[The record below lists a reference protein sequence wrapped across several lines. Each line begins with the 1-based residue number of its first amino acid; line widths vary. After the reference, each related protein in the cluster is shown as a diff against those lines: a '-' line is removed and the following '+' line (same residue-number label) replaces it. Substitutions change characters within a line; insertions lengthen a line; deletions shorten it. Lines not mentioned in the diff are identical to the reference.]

1 MKNKTILVDYL
12 NFYTIFYIIFGK
24 YSSVYLIYRHKFL
37 NNIYVYFLRLLNV
50 EITYQEIN
58 YSSTKSNEYRQ
69 VSIEKDYISSLV
81 FSGQDLL
88 KNYLYK
94 RYFYERI
101 HPIVELKVFFGSL
114 SIDRVLMNYGDYF
127 YLFKKEGF
135 YKKVKYYSLPLL
147 CNVKSGKY
155 EFNSVYLKKIRFLFR
170 AYVFSLVK
178 IFRFNFSF
186 SSREPLTF
194 NLLVASPCKNALF
207 KDSFINNSLHAIDE
221 LKLDYAIID
230 PISLVIYTNERQK
243 INHLYSVNF
252 FQIFKAIKG
261 IYKIYKELSTKR
273 KLSFSFFL
281 HLIEKSK
288 DIFFIN
294 KAMSEL
300 DVKVVFTCYEG
311 SPIINLLNLVGYRSD
326 KVFSMGLTWS
336 LGHTPNFIH
345 ELYKCCDIFFTWG
358 KRQNFHYIECKSPF
372 RSLVTVGYIGDYAIN
387 FMKNRPDNEI
397 EKLKNCGYKVIAV
410 YDNAPALDCFL
421 TYREFNNFYRGV
433 LSLLREGSFACV
445 IKTKRMNTL
454 VKQLDKNLMDDIL
467 SFGEKVIITTERA
480 DLSPALKSDFIY
492 ALNLSSLG
500 SIASIWGKK
509 TFFYDETGFV
519 NEGMISNKNA
529 KIITNFEDVVPCLK
543 ALDKVSEVV
552 DKSSTVD
559 PFVDGNAQ
567 FRMTE
572 YIQIILSLT
581 GKSKPSIIEEANIIY
596 KGKYGNDKVIEYEK
610 L

>member
-1 MKNKTILVDYL
+1 
-12 NFYTIFYIIFGK
+12 
-24 YSSVYLIYRHKFL
+24 
-37 NNIYVYFLRLLNV
+37 
-50 EITYQEIN
+50 
-58 YSSTKSNEYRQ
+58 
-69 VSIEKDYISSLV
+69 
-81 FSGQDLL
+81 
-88 KNYLYK
+88 K

-281 HLIEKSK
+281 HLIEKS
-288 DIFFIN
+288 
-294 KAMSEL
+294 
-300 DVKVVFTCYEG
+300 
-311 SPIINLLNLVGYRSD
+311 
-326 KVFSMGLTWS
+326 
-336 LGHTPNFIH
+336 
-345 ELYKCCDIFFTWG
+345 
-358 KRQNFHYIECKSPF
+358 
-372 RSLVTVGYIGDYAIN
+372 
-387 FMKNRPDNEI
+387 
-397 EKLKNCGYKVIAV
+397 
-410 YDNAPALDCFL
+410 
-421 TYREFNNFYRGV
+421 
-433 LSLLREGSFACV
+433 
-445 IKTKRMNTL
+445 
-454 VKQLDKNLMDDIL
+454 
-467 SFGEKVIITTERA
+467 
-480 DLSPALKSDFIY
+480 
-492 ALNLSSLG
+492 
-500 SIASIWGKK
+500 
-509 TFFYDETGFV
+509 
-519 NEGMISNKNA
+519 
-529 KIITNFEDVVPCLK
+529 
-543 ALDKVSEVV
+543 
-552 DKSSTVD
+552 
-559 PFVDGNAQ
+559 
-567 FRMTE
+567 
-572 YIQIILSLT
+572 
-581 GKSKPSIIEEANIIY
+581 
-596 KGKYGNDKVIEYEK
+596 
-610 L
+610 